1 MSLFFNY
8 DNSVCSKGFS
18 PVFFPYDPSI
28 SSLKELL
35 MYELSQM
42 SYYSV
47 KLKELGFDTTKIN
60 NKIVNY
66 ISLIVVNLDFRKE
79 QLLSV
84 IKNIYDE
91 VKKAE
96 TEYKNVCAEKNTEP
110 LVLKGEKLS
119 FDTKQEGY
127 EALNFGEKELIRKNT
142 VFSKNKKRISDIA
155 TMLVS
160 NACLCITETENFGRT
175 TCEVKEKIPE
185 ILYTVNYSDMS
196 DDELKNKLTEFSVTN
211 MRIMKDLYS
220 IISEKY
226 GEAETVEVDL
236 SIKKGKCILVSG
248 HYYRNL
254 EMLLELAKDE
264 DINVYTHNEMI
275 FAHCYSNLNKYKNLA
290 GHYQRSLN
298 NPQFDFAAFPGA
310 VLITKNSHTNFDSIR
325 GRIFTPDNNPAYGIS
340 KVSENDFS
348 PLIEA
353 AKEEKGFAKDVKIGK
368 ISVGY
373 NKNEVMKKL
382 SDLIRDFRENRYR
395 HLFFADLI
403 NYSSSQNNYFSR
415 FFEILPDDCYV
426 ISFSYNRFQKKN
438 VWNINV
444 SYDMALT
451 YDILDKLNEYP
462 EIFEKTTFFITQCR
476 LQTISHSMNFK
487 NYGIKNVFLG
497 ECCPTVISPTLIEGL
512 EDLFGINQI
521 SKSARNDTDKI
532 LGSKTD

>member
-28 SSLKELL
+28 TSLKELL
-35 MYELSQM
+35 MYELTQL

-47 KLKELGFDTTKIN
+47 KLKELDCDTTKIN
-60 NKIVNY
+60 DKIINY

-91 VKKAE
+91 VKT
-96 TEYKNVCAEKNTEP
+96 TENDYQNACTEKNTEP
-110 LVLKGEKLS
+110 LILKGEKLS
-119 FDTKQEGY
+119 FKTKQEGF
-127 EALNFGEKELIRKNT
+127 EALNFGEKQLILKNT
-142 VFSKNKKRISDIA
+142 VFSKHKKRISDIT

-160 NACLCITETENFGRT
+160 NACLCITETENYGKT
-175 TCEVKEKIPE
+175 IGEIKDKIPE
-185 ILYTVNYSDMS
+185 ILYTVNYSDIS
-196 DDELKNKLTEFSVTN
+196 DDELKNKLSEFVKVN
-211 MRIMKDLYS
+211 LRIMKNLYS

-226 GEAETVEVDL
+226 GEAENVEVNL
-236 SIKKGKCILVSG
+236 NIKKGKCILVSG

-254 EMLLELAKDE
+254 EMLLELIKDE
-264 DINVYTHNEMI
+264 DINVYTHNEML

-290 GHYQRSLN
+290 GHYQRSMN
-298 NPQFDFAAFPGA
+298 NPQLDFATFPGA
-310 VLITKNSHTNFDSIR
+310 VLITKNSHTNFDAIR
-325 GRIFTPDNNPAYGIS
+325 GRIFTPDNNPAYGIN

-348 PLIEA
+348 SLIQA
-353 AKEEKGFAKDVKIGK
+353 SKEEKGFKKDIKIGK

-373 NKNEVMKKL
+373 NMNEILKKL
-382 SDLIRDFRENRYR
+382 SALIENFKENKYK
-395 HLFFADLI
+395 HLFFIDLI
-403 NYSSSQNNYFSR
+403 NYNSNQNNYFSR

-426 ISFSYNRFQKKN
+426 IAFSYNKFQKN
-438 VWNINV
+438 NIWNINL

-462 EIFEKTTFFITQCR
+462 EIFEKTTFFITQCQ
-476 LQTISHSMNFK
+476 LQTISHAMNFK
-487 NYGIKNVFLG
+487 NYNIKNIFLG

-512 EDLFGINQI
+512 EDLFDIKQV
-521 SKSARNDTDKI
+521 SKSAKKDIDKI
-532 LGSKTD
+532 LDNKTV